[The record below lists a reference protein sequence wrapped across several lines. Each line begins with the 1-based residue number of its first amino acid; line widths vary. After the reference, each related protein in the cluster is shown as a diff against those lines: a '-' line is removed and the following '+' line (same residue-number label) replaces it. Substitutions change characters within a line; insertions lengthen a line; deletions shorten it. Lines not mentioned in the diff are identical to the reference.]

1 MAKKLKITQ
10 VRSIIGSQRKKHRS
24 VMQALGFRKNYQTI
38 YRSDTPIIRGMIRK
52 VRHLVVW
59 EEIDEKDVPAA
70 QEKSKGYMVVGSAGA
85 SAGAPAKGSTKD
97 SAKGK
102 EGSEENSEGAL
113 SDEA

>member
-38 YRSDTPIIRGMIRK
+38 YRSDTPIIRGMIQK

-85 SAGAPAKGSTKD
+85 PAKGSKKD